1 MLAIARA
8 KETCPL
14 FSRLRSTDAI
24 STTIARTR
32 RRPAGRIVHRVRD
45 YAELAELA
53 MASRARISQ
62 IMNLNLLCPKLQEA
76 LLFLPA
82 VQEGG
87 DVVTFRSLQAVCL
100 ECDWEKQRTS
110 KV

>member
-1 MLAIARA
+1 
-8 KETCPL
+8 
-14 FSRLRSTDAI
+14 
-24 STTIARTR
+24 
-32 RRPAGRIVHRVRD
+32 
-45 YAELAELA
+45 
-53 MASRARISQ
+53 
-62 IMNLNLLCPKLQEA
+62 MNLNLLCPKLQEA

-87 DVVTFRSLQAVCL
+87 NVVTFRSLQAVCL